1 MNEKWFCLSIPEIE
15 KKLKTNAASGLSRK
29 AARSAWYRSFQKI
42 PPLFIRKSKKA
53 GKMLAEILSDF
64 ALVMLLLA
72 AFFALLF
79 AEHETGVTV
88 LTICIINI
96 AVTFAFYLKSQRTM
110 EKVNLYF
117 TPTANVIRGGRLY
130 RTSFETVVPGD
141 VILVQKGDIICADAR
156 LVTSDN
162 LTVLMR
168 TGKQKA
174 VKLSKQA
181 QCVISETETNPANMS
196 NVIHAGSIVKEGSGR
211 AIVFATGTYT
221 YLGAM
226 TGGIAERYND
236 NTPNEL
242 KRMKKICS
250 QISFISMLCILPFTF
265 VSLLFSALNNGNAT
279 LSASFLTALSL
290 CASSMTQLCCT
301 ICKVFFVRKIT
312 AIANGSS
319 PAIIKTTDAFD
330 KLSDI
335 DYLFLLDGSSLTDGV
350 LHFDTAFTAE
360 GEVKQYENYNQTVS
374 TLFDFA
380 TLYSSAEKNA
390 ITSGINL
397 PDRYRIGLDEFL
409 EKGNADPEA
418 LKIRYPI
425 KAYITG
431 TPSDPID
438 NLHYSDYGKNMM
450 LSVSTSDTVIAQCSH
465 ILVSGSSQP
474 LTSIG
479 TDRLKHA
486 FHSHFSQGKTV
497 LIFTLSSLDGIHND
511 SAKVFIGAIVLREGV
526 DENALNAIKSLN
538 KSGVKVIS
546 FVGGDKST
554 DIPEIP
560 VEVHFGNKAY
570 KEDFLR
576 YQHPISFEF
585 GNIDTYYGL
594 NEVDIERLM
603 DFAHQNGAKVGVV
616 TFSDF
621 AKSVVEKSDV
631 FISCSNIINV
641 FSAKSEE
648 ELYTLELAGTGAS
661 RSCIQ
666 TVKDSSEILIQR
678 PNGQTGGLKSIC
690 SVFAAA
696 EVAYRNLYTFFR
708 YMICTQFIRLIMI
721 ALPMIYGK
729 PILDARHVLLC
740 SFVIDFF
747 VLLML
752 SFDNKAVG
760 TSTKNS
766 QDYRITSL
774 KNHILSNKA
783 LMIAAMIS
791 SVLTIFLPILLSN
804 LGIFEMYVFQVE
816 YLLSAIVWLH
826 LVVAFYTRYN
836 TIKNISLSLKNK
848 WFFGIAL
855 VCVAFITIVSTV
867 PSLGRLFDVAYN
879 PLSYFLLSF
888 VPCIVFGIIYEIG
901 SRSHISKK
909 HK

>member
-1 MNEKWFCLSIPEIE
+1 MNEKWFHLSIPEIE

-29 AARSAWYRSFQKI
+29 AARSAWYRSFQKN
-42 PPLFIRKSKKA
+42 PPLFIRKNKKA

-79 AEHETGVTV
+79 AEHETGITV
-88 LTICIINI
+88 LTICAINI

-130 RTSFETVVPGD
+130 RTAFENVVPGD

-168 TGKQKA
+168 LSKQKA

-181 QCVISETETNPANMS
+181 QCAIPESEINPANMS

-211 AIVFATGTYT
+211 AIVFATGAYT

-226 TGGIAERYND
+226 TGGIAEVYND
-236 NTPNEL
+236 NTPDEL
-242 KRMKKICS
+242 KKMKKICS
-250 QISFISMLCILPFTF
+250 QISFISMLCILPFT
-265 VSLLFSALNNGNAT
+265 VLSLLLSSLNNGNAT
-279 LSASFLTALSL
+279 LSASFLTALAL
-290 CASSMTQLCCT
+290 CASSMTQFSCT
-301 ICKVFFVRKIT
+301 ICKVFFVKKIT
-312 AIANGSS
+312 AIANSS
-319 PAIIKTTDAFD
+319 NPAIIRTTDAFD
-330 KLSDI
+330 KLADI

-380 TLYSSAEKNA
+380 TLYSSAENNA

-397 PDRYRIGLDEFL
+397 PDRYKTGLNEFL
-409 EKGNADPEA
+409 EKGGADAEA

-438 NLHYSDYGKNMM
+438 KLHYIDSGKNMM
-450 LSVSTSDTVIAQCSH
+450 LSVSSSEAILSECSH
-465 ILVSGSSQP
+465 ILVSGKPQP
-474 LTSIG
+474 LSSIG
-479 TDRLKHA
+479 TDKLKYS
-486 FHSHFSQGKTV
+486 FNSHFSQGKTV
-497 LIFTLSSLDGIHND
+497 LIFTLSSFDVVKDNSVKL
-511 SAKVFIGAIVLREGV
+511 FIGAIVLREGV
-526 DENALNAIKSLN
+526 DKSALTAINRLN

-546 FVGGDKST
+546 FVGGDKSA

-570 KEDFLR
+570 KEDFIR

-594 NEVDIERLM
+594 NEDDIEILM
-603 DFAHQNGAKVGVV
+603 DFAHQNGSKVGVA

-621 AKSVVEKSDV
+621 AKSVIEKSDV
-631 FISCSNIINV
+631 FISCSNIINI

-648 ELYTLELAGTGAS
+648 ELYTLELASTGAS
-661 RSCIQ
+661 RSCMQ
-666 TVKDSSEILIQR
+666 SVKDSSEILIQR
-678 PNGQTGGLKSIC
+678 PNGKTGGLKSIC

-696 EVAYRNLYTFFR
+696 EVAYRNLYVFFR
-708 YMICTQFIRLIMI
+708 YTICTQFIRLIMI

-729 PILDARHVLLC
+729 PILDARHVLAC
-740 SFVIDFF
+740 SFVIDFA

-752 SFDNKAVG
+752 SFDKKAVG
-760 TSTKNS
+760 ASITNK
-766 QDYRITSL
+766 QDYRITTL
-774 KNHILSNKA
+774 KKHILSNKD

-791 SVLTIFLPILLSN
+791 SVLTIVLPILMSLI
-804 LGIFEMYVFQVE
+804 GIFEMYVFQVE

-826 LVVAFYTRYN
+826 LTVAFYTRYN
-836 TIKNISLSLKNK
+836 TIKNITLAWKNK
-848 WFFGIAL
+848 WFFGIVL
-855 VCVAFITIVSTV
+855 MCTAFIAIVSTV
-867 PSLGRLFDVAYN
+867 PSLGTLFDVVYN
-879 PLSYFLLSF
+879 PLSYLLLSF
-888 VPCIVFGIIYEIG
+888 TPCIMFGIIYEIG
-901 SRSHISKK
+901 SQSRISKK